1 MALYIGKTTKMAFN
15 TTSNCVKTSL
25 RTIISAANKS
35 LIIVKPCVPRS
46 YDSSCN
52 FILNNANLQK
62 VCRTLSTTSSLKSDM
77 YFTKKHEWVTVVG
90 NMGTVGITDY
100 AQQSLGDVVYAQLPE
115 VDSDVEVGEECGAL
129 ESVKAASELYS
140 PVSGKVI
147 EKNVA
152 VEDLPSLINTSAENE
167 GWLFKVELTKEEE
180 LKDLF
185 DKAAYEDYLKTQ
197 EDEH

>member
-1 MALYIGKTTKMAFN
+1 MGHNKMALHIGKTTKMALN

-52 FILNNANLQK
+52 SILNNANLQK

-90 NMGTVGITDY
+90 NMGTVGITD
-100 AQQSLGDVVYAQLPE
+100 YAQLPE